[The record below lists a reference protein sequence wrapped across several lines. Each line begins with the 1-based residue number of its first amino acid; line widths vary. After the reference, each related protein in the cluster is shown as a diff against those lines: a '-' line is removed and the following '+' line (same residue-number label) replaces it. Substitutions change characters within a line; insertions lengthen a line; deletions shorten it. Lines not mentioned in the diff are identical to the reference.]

1 MRYLKRIGNIKPKKS
16 SEIHHSKIGLGFEK
30 LDRGVFDPE
39 KAYDKVCDCGVKMA
53 RIQSGWQRTER
64 KKGIYDFKWLDDIV
78 DNFCKRGIEP
88 WICLCYGNDL
98 YTKAAETVFGAVG
111 VPPISTDEEKEAWL
125 NYSKAVAK
133 RYQGKVRYFEIWNEP
148 DGRWCWKHGVN
159 AVELGEFTIATAKA
173 VKEVRPDA
181 KIVGGVVCNR
191 ILNFLNTALKTGM
204 GDYIDYISFHE
215 YTANERQVFEKVS
228 SYRALA
234 KIYNSDAG
242 IIQGESGSQSKSDG
256 NGALASG
263 AWTEEIQ
270 AKQLARHTI
279 ADLIADVHFMS
290 YFSCMDMI
298 EALNGDVNNK
308 ASYLDY
314 AYFGILRAEF
324 DDDGKST
331 GEYSQKPSY
340 YVLQNI
346 CSVFA
351 EDWKVCVQP
360 AIIRSGYSDKVY
372 EITPERCD
380 LVTGSFERENG
391 RAFAYWK
398 PTNIMTTSYESVIS
412 MQIYS
417 EYDNINVVDVMDGSI
432 YEIPKEMIE
441 DKGDGVYEIRN
452 LPVKDTPLILTF
464 GEFLI

>member
-1 MRYLKRIGNIKPKKS
+1 
-16 SEIHHSKIGLGFEK
+16 
-30 LDRGVFDPE
+30 
-39 KAYDKVCDCGVKMA
+39 
-53 RIQSGWQRTER
+53 
-64 KKGIYDFKWLDDIV
+64 
-78 DNFCKRGIEP
+78 
-88 WICLCYGNDL
+88 
-98 YTKAAETVFGAVG
+98 
-111 VPPISTDEEKEAWL
+111 
-125 NYSKAVAK
+125 
-133 RYQGKVRYFEIWNEP
+133 
-148 DGRWCWKHGVN
+148 
-159 AVELGEFTIATAKA
+159 
-173 VKEVRPDA
+173 
-181 KIVGGVVCNR
+181 
-191 ILNFLNTALKTGM
+191 
-204 GDYIDYISFHE
+204 
-215 YTANERQVFEKVS
+215 
-228 SYRALA
+228 
-234 KIYNSDAG
+234 
-242 IIQGESGSQSKSDG
+242 
-256 NGALASG
+256 
-263 AWTEEIQ
+263 
-270 AKQLARHTI
+270 
-279 ADLIADVHFMS
+279 
-290 YFSCMDMI
+290 MDMI